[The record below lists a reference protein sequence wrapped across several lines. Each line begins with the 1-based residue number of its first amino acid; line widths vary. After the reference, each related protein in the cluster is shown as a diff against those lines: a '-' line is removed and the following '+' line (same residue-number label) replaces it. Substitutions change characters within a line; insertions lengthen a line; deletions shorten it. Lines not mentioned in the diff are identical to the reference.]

1 MIHSFEVTI
10 PLLQLGVLL
19 SQPVA
24 ERNLFEVSGNKL
36 EFMLKKVW
44 TLDSVLW
51 RRYTFRIAG

>member
-10 PLLQLGVLL
+10 PLLQLGVLF